1 MVLDPG
7 TRLLNL
13 LHQHDY
19 RSAERLL
26 AEMLQ
31 HEPADA
37 PTRSLRA
44 LCLAELNRWD
54 EATAEAR
61 RAVDTE
67 PYLAFCHWALGMV
80 LADRRRWS
88 EAADAAREAMELEPE
103 NGDHYALLARSF
115 VGMQRWDDALA
126 AADQGLEEEPDHPG
140 CSNLRALVLQQR
152 GRMDE
157 AEQAFVDAAATDP
170 ENAFARAGRG
180 WTALRR
186 GDAVEPARAHFEH
199 ALRIDPRNE
208 WAAEGL
214 MTSIKARN
222 PLYRLMLRYF
232 LWMDG
237 LSRGARF
244 GIMMAGLLGYNQA
257 RRLTEVRPETAPY
270 LYPLMGLY
278 LLFVLLTW
286 VADPVFDFLL
296 RFDPQGRRMVSRERE
311 IAGTVVVSLL
321 SVAIVLAV
329 IGLVRGG
336 EDALFPALMVALL
349 VLPIAGIFRCAPG
362 WPRTALTF
370 FVAAVAA
377 AGLAGMVMTGPTAG
391 LLSGV
396 SLLGVLIGS
405 WVAIGLSSVRPAR

>member
-13 LHQHDY
+13 LYQHDY

-26 AEMLQ
+26 AQMLE
-31 HEPADA
+31 HEPADG
-37 PTRSLRA
+37 PTRAMRA
-44 LCLAELNRWD
+44 LCLAELERWD

-80 LADRRRWS
+80 LAGRRRWA

-115 VGMQRWDDALA
+115 VGMRRWDDALA
-126 AADQGLEEEPDHPG
+126 AAGQGLEEEPDHPG
-140 CSNLRALVLQQR
+140 CANLRALVLQQR
-152 GRMDE
+152 GRVDE

-186 GDAVEPARAHFEH
+186 GDALEPARAHFEH

-208 WAAEGL
+208 WAREGL

-222 PLYRLMLRYF
+222 PVYRLMLRYF

-237 LSRGARF
+237 MSRGARF
-244 GIMMAGLLGYNQA
+244 GIVFAGLIGYNWA
-257 RRLTEVRPETAPY
+257 RRITDVRPETAPY

-311 IAGTVVVSLL
+311 VAGAVVVSLL

-329 IGLVRGG
+329 AGLVRGG
-336 EDALFPALMVALL
+336 EDALFPALMTALL
-349 VLPIAGIFRCAPG
+349 VLPVSGVFRCAPG
-362 WPRTALTF
+362 WPRTALAVFT
-370 FVAAVAA
+370 AAVAA
-377 AGLAGMVMTGPTAG
+377 AALAGMVMGGPAGG
-391 LLSGV
+391 LLVGLA
-396 SLLGVLIGS
+396 LLGVLIGA
-405 WVAIGLSSVRPAR
+405 WAAMGLASVRPAR